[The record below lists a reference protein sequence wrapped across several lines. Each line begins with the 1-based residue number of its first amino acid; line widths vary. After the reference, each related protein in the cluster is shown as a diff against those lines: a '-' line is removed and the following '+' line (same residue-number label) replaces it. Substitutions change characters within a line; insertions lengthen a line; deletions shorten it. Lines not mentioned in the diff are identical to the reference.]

1 MPAIPPTSMLIVR
14 EIEAFYAL
22 YSPVTY
28 IIQDT
33 LLVCFASSFSPCLS
47 LTLSS
52 PSLPLSLS
60 PSLPYPF
67 FSLSPSLPYPREKS
81 ENFQRQLKRL
91 EEEANQTL
99 QSLVTAP
106 MQRVTKLPLL
116 MSEIL
121 KRTPNDDPRQEQME
135 LTHRATAEVK
145 GNVAVYIRAKFKNFT
160 KNGNLIACILALG
173 PCCLCLSLVTFLNV
187 ALSP

>member
-1 MPAIPPTSMLIVR
+1 MHCTLQLRILFRI
-14 EIEAFYAL
+14 L
-22 YSPVTY
+22 YWCVS
-28 IIQDT
+28 
-33 LLVCFASSFSPCLS
+33 LLLS
-47 LTLSS
+47 LPVS
-52 PSLPLSLS
+52 PLPFLLPPSLS
-60 PSLPYPF
+60 PSLPPPLPP
-67 FSLSPSLPYPREKS
+67 SLPPSLPYPREKS

-121 KRTPNDDPRQEQME
+121 KRTPNDDPRREQME

-145 GNVAVYIRAKFKNFT
+145 GNVAVYIRAKFRNVT
-160 KNGNLIACILALG
+160 KNGN
-173 PCCLCLSLVTFLNV
+173 
-187 ALSP
+187 

>member
-1 MPAIPPTSMLIVR
+1 MIVKSTR
-14 EIEAFYAL
+14 NLGLLCTAL
-22 YSPVTY
+22 SSYYYSGFS
-28 IIQDT
+28 
-33 LLVCFASSFSPCLS
+33 LLPSS
-47 LTLSS
+47 LTHTHTHT
-52 PSLPLSLS
+52 LSLS
-60 PSLPYPF
+60 LSL
-67 FSLSPSLPYPREKS
+67 SHSASPSLPYPREKS

-121 KRTPNDDPRQEQME
+121 KRTPSDDPRREQME

-145 GNVAVYIRAKFKNFT
+145 GNVAVNLGIVT
-160 KNGNLIACILALG
+160 K
-173 PCCLCLSLVTFLNV
+173 TET
-187 ALSP
+187 